1 MASKCRKFV
10 PNIFHK
16 SKCQNC
22 FAAKD
27 IHSAQALENN
37 KVSHLNLKLFHQL
50 IFLFFLSTF
59 IDVFIQTIPMRAIR
73 VSYTPLTKKGL
84 AI

>member
-37 KVSHLNLKLFHQL
+37 KVSHLNLYSIIK
-50 IFLFFLSTF
+50 FLFLRFLSQLYHIYLNNMSFFFTVSE
-59 IDVFIQTIPMRAIR
+59 VFRA
-73 VSYTPLTKKGL
+73 TT
-84 AI
+84 